1 MSTQSPSVELPS
13 VSASGVSPARSFDRS
28 KIKRPGFWLPAT
40 TLWWR
45 ELVRFYRQRS
55 RVAGV
60 LGSPLIFWLVVGSGI
75 GSSFRPDGAK
85 TSGYLEYFFPG
96 TIILIILFTSIF
108 TMMSVIE
115 DRKEGFLLSV
125 LVSPVSR
132 GSVVMGKVL
141 GGSTLALI
149 QGMIFLFLGPT
160 VGIHLSLYNIAMSAA
175 ILFLVSFGLTSLGFL
190 IAWRL
195 DSTHGFHALIN
206 LFLIP
211 MWLVSG
217 ALFPISGASSWIGWM
232 MRINP
237 LTYGMNVLRIVLSPS
252 GAVTNG
258 MGLGVSF
265 LVSAIAAAVIFS
277 LCYVQASRTN

>member
-13 VSASGVSPARSFDRS
+13 APASEIGSGRRDAAAMAAG
-28 KIKRPGFWLPAT
+28 PGFWLPARS
-40 TLWWR
+40 LWWR
-45 ELVRFYRQRS
+45 EIIRFYRQRS

-85 TSGYLEYFFPG
+85 GGGYLEYFFPG

-125 LVSPVSR
+125 LVSPASR
-132 GSVVMGKVL
+132 GSLVMGKVL

-149 QGMIFLFLGPT
+149 QGMIFLFLAPT
-160 VGIHLSLYNIAMSAA
+160 IGIKLSVYSIAMSSA
-175 ILFLVSFGLTSLGFL
+175 ILFVVSFGLTSLGFL

-206 LFLIP
+206 LFLVP

-217 ALFPISGASSWIGWM
+217 ALFPISGASGWIGWI
-232 MRINP
+232 MRLNP
-237 LTYGMNVLRIVLSPS
+237 LTYGMNVLRLLLSPQS
-252 GAVTNG
+252 QPAGA
-258 MGLGVSF
+258 LGIGPSF
-265 LVSAIAAAVIFS
+265 LVSGIAAAIVFS
-277 LCYVQASRTN
+277 LCYIQAKRN

>member
-1 MSTQSPSVELPS
+1 MSTQSRSVELPS
-13 VSASGVSPARSFDRS
+13 TPAGEFDAARWAGFAMPN
-28 KIKRPGFWLPAT
+28 RPGFWLPAIS
-40 TLWWR
+40 LWWR
-45 ELVRFYRQRS
+45 EIVRFYRQRS

-85 TSGYLEYFFPG
+85 SSGYLEYFFPG

-125 LVSPVSR
+125 LVSPASR
-132 GSVVMGKVL
+132 GSLVMGKVL

-149 QGMIFLFLGPT
+149 QGMIFLFLAPT
-160 VGIHLSLYNIAMSAA
+160 IGIHLSLYSVAMSAA
-175 ILFLVSFGLTSLGFL
+175 ILFIVSFGLTSLGFL

-206 LFLIP
+206 LFLVP

-217 ALFPISGASSWIGWM
+217 ALFPISGASSWIGWI
-232 MRINP
+232 MRLNP
-237 LTYGMNVLRIVLSPS
+237 LTYGMNVLRMLLTPQSQPA
-252 GAVTNG
+252 GAIG
-258 MGLGVSF
+258 IGPSF
-265 LVSAIAAAVIFS
+265 LVSGIAAAIVFS
-277 LCYVQASRTN
+277 LCYIQANRK